1 MVKKSISVSDAV
13 TLKEF
18 YHEFKNFVIFLYI
31 KENMLLNSFIKF
43 ICVKKL
49 YFQRY
54 SFSKF
59 EFPNMHIF
67 IGDFTRHYCDVKGVN
82 GEGEKYL
89 FCLEKRSIITSKEP
103 LQTD

>member
-1 MVKKSISVSDAV
+1 
-13 TLKEF
+13 
-18 YHEFKNFVIFLYI
+18 
-31 KENMLLNSFIKF
+31 MLLKSFIKF

-67 IGDFTRHYCDVKGVN
+67 IGDFTRHYCDVKVVN

>member
-1 MVKKSISVSDAV
+1 
-13 TLKEF
+13 
-18 YHEFKNFVIFLYI
+18 
-31 KENMLLNSFIKF
+31 MLLNSFIKF

-82 GEGEKYL
+82 GVLVL
-89 FCLEKRSIITSKEP
+89 FRKAINYHV
-103 LQTD
+103 

>member
-1 MVKKSISVSDAV
+1 
-13 TLKEF
+13 
-18 YHEFKNFVIFLYI
+18 
-31 KENMLLNSFIKF
+31 MLLNSFIKF

-67 IGDFTRHYCDVKGVN
+67 IGDFTRHYCDVKGVK
-82 GEGEKYL
+82 G
-89 FCLEKRSIITSKEP
+89 
-103 LQTD
+103 

>member
-1 MVKKSISVSDAV
+1 
-13 TLKEF
+13 
-18 YHEFKNFVIFLYI
+18 
-31 KENMLLNSFIKF
+31 MLLKSFIKF

-67 IGDFTRHYCDVKGVN
+67 IGDFTRHYCDVIGVN
-82 GEGEKYL
+82 REGEKALVL
-89 FCLEKRSIITSKEP
+89 FRKAINYHV
-103 LQTD
+103 